1 MMEIGEI
8 SGEISAL
15 FFRFSDITK
24 YLSFGTDD
32 MLLSEV
38 LIPVK

>member
-8 SGEISAL
+8 SGFIFPL
-15 FFRFSDITK
+15 FRHYK
-24 YLSFGTDD
+24 VSFGTDD
-32 MLLSEV
+32 MLLSEK